1 MVPIIVV
8 GLTVDYAIQIVS
20 HCREQRTEGKPVVE
34 AVRSGLA
41 NVTVPL
47 TLAAV
52 TTIASLLASLFSP
65 IGIVGD
71 FGIIAGL
78 GVGMSLM
85 VMLTLVPAGRT
96 IINRRRGGAR
106 QAGDAPPNL
115 ERLARHQPRGGSPR
129 PEQAAIRTLSNTG
142 SALLGSPLTTA
153 LGLGVLLASPLAASQ
168 QFGFN
173 AAITITYSLIVSVL
187 LVPPAM
193 TIWGAYQNMRLR
205 SMVQNWGTELDEA
218 IDAVYRR
225 EEQR

>member
-20 HCREQRTEGKPVVE
+20 HYREQRTDGKRVVE
-34 AVRSGLA
+34 AIRGGLA

-65 IGIVGD
+65 IAIVGD
-71 FGIIAGL
+71 CGRCEASWRRPGQSRTRCPASAAWRRSSAGTGGDQDAVKHRL
-78 GVGMSLM
+78 G
-85 VMLTLVPAGRT
+85 A
-96 IINRRRGGAR
+96 AR
-106 QAGDAPPNL
+106 VRADDGT
-115 ERLARHQPRGGSPR
+115 RPR
-129 PEQAAIRTLSNTG
+129 
-142 SALLGSPLTTA
+142 SALGIAT
-153 LGLGVLLASPLAASQ
+153 GRVAAVR
-168 QFGFN
+168 FT
-173 AAITITYSLIVSVL
+173 AAITIAYSLIVSVL